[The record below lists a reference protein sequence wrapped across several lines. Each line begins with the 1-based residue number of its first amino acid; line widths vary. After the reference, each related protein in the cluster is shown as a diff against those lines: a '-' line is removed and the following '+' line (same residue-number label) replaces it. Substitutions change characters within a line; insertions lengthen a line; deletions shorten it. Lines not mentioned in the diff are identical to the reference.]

1 MTTTEYQVTGMTCEH
16 CERSVT
22 EEVTQIDGIDAIDVS
37 AVTGKLI
44 LTSSAVLDDAKVLAA
59 VSEAGYEAVRS

>member
-44 LTSSAVLDDAKVLAA
+44 LTSSTDLDDAKVLAA

>member
-37 AVTGKLI
+37 AVTGKMI
-44 LTSSAVLDDAKVLAA
+44 LTSSADVDDAKVLAA

>member
-22 EEVTQIDGIDAIDVS
+22 EEVTQIDGIDSIDVS

-44 LTSSAVLDDAKVLAA
+44 VTSSAVLDDAKVFAA